1 LSPDTQRHVPVLK
14 CHISK
19 AMLIYLDI
27 CCFNR
32 PFDDQSDLIVRLQT
46 EAKLYVQD
54 MIRIGSLSLIW
65 SAIMDMENAANPDI
79 NRKVA
84 ICDWQK
90 IGVVDV
96 PVTRHVENIADQLVL
111 NGVKPM
117 DALHLACAIEAE
129 AEYFLTTDK
138 ALLRKMAKHEHLSV
152 VDPVDFIRVL
162 MERQN
167 ED

>member
-1 LSPDTQRHVPVLK
+1 
-14 CHISK
+14 
-19 AMLIYLDI
+19 MLIYLDI

-54 MIRIGSLSLIW
+54 MVRSGSLSLIW
-65 SAIMDMENAANPDI
+65 SAVMDMENTANPDS
-79 NRKVA
+79 NRKAAVG
-84 ICDWQK
+84 DWQK
-90 IGVVDV
+90 IGLVDV
-96 PVTRHVENIADQLVL
+96 SVSNQVENIAVKLAQI
-111 NGVKPM
+111 GIKPM
-117 DALHLACAIEAE
+117 DALHVACAIEAK

-138 ALLRKMAKHEHLSV
+138 ALLRKMANHDNLHV

-162 MERQN
+162 KETKN

>member
-1 LSPDTQRHVPVLK
+1 
-14 CHISK
+14 
-19 AMLIYLDI
+19 MLIYLDI

-54 MIRIGSLSLIW
+54 MIRGGSLTLIW
-65 SAIMDMENAANPDI
+65 SAIMDIENAANPDI

-84 ICDWQK
+84 IGDWQK
-90 IGVVDV
+90 IGFVDV
-96 PVTRHVENIADQLVL
+96 PVSKRVEGIADKLAVI
-111 NGVKPM
+111 GVKPM
-117 DALHLACAIEAE
+117 DALHVACAIEAQ

-138 ALLRKMAKHEHLSV
+138 ALLRKMAKNDSPRV
-152 VDPVDFIRVL
+152 IDPVDFIRVL
-162 MERQN
+162 KDTKN

>member
-1 LSPDTQRHVPVLK
+1 
-14 CHISK
+14 
-19 AMLIYLDI
+19 MLIYLDI

-54 MIRIGSLSLIW
+54 MIRSGSLSLIW
-65 SAIMDMENAANPDI
+65 SAVMDMETTANPDS
-79 NRKVA
+79 NRKA
-84 ICDWQK
+84 AGGDWQK
-90 IGVVDV
+90 IGLVDV
-96 PVTRHVENIADQLVL
+96 SVSNQVENIAVKLAQI
-111 NGVKPM
+111 GIKPM
-117 DALHLACAIEAE
+117 DALHVACAIEAK

-138 ALLRKMAKHEHLSV
+138 ALLRKMANHDNLHV

-162 MERQN
+162 KETKN